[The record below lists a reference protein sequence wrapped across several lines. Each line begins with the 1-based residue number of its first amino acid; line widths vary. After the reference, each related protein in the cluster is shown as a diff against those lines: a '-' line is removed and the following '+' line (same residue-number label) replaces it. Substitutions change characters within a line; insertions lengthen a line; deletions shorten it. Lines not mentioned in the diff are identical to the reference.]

1 MVLEGVQELYEVQIL
16 LLVDV
21 MQGHTL
27 NLRGHIFYHLHVLF
41 SKGIQKH
48 GEVAT
53 LDHIVLFRRIQHL
66 K

>member
-27 NLRGHIFYHLHVLF
+27 NLRRDIFYYLHVLF
-41 SKGIQKH
+41 SKG
-48 GEVAT
+48 
-53 LDHIVLFRRIQHL
+53 F
-66 K
+66 